1 MVDQIAMI
9 SVSGDEADQI
19 LVLCPLAA
27 SRFTQR
33 VSSKYLQSPVAE
45 RTSQSDEYPIPRSAI
60 PPRVPD
66 LQTAGRGWVPNPSQ
80 VLKEIAAKSG

>member
-1 MVDQIAMI
+1 MI
-9 SVSGDEADQI
+9 WTLIGKFYLQARA
-19 LVLCPLAA
+19 LVLYPLAA

-66 LQTAGRGWVPNPSQ
+66 LKTAGRGWIPNPSQ